1 MCPKRERKALSD
13 IRDSRRAAIAH
24 AACVEFGTHGYERAN
39 IDAIA
44 KRAGIGKSTIYEYYP
59 SKEALLGAVG
69 EWAFETAAERIHKV
83 LAPDVDF
90 RSMAHQYIE
99 VMRDIIRHTGAGM
112 VMLHSD
118 GRAFA
123 IIRAYANR
131 FRDFIVSNLESAV
144 VRAQQRGEIA
154 RDIDAHAAAS
164 LVAVLS
170 GPILPV
176 DDTDWE
182 RNIALTEDVLFRGL
196 DPRT

>member
-1 MCPKRERKALSD
+1 MCPKRERKTLSD
-13 IRDSRRAAIAH
+13 IRDNRRAAIAH

-39 IDAIA
+39 IADIA

-69 EWAFETAAERIHKV
+69 EWAFETAAERIREV
-83 LAPDVDF
+83 LASDANF
-90 RSMAHQYIE
+90 CSMVHQYLD

-123 IIRAYANR
+123 VIRTYANR
-131 FRDFIVSNLESAV
+131 FRDFIVSSLEVAV
-144 VRAQQRGEIA
+144 IRAQECGEIA
-154 RDIDAHAAAS
+154 CDIDAHAAVS

-170 GPILPV
+170 GPILSV
-176 DDTDWE
+176 DDADWE
-182 RNIALTEDVLFRGL
+182 RNIALMEEVLFRGL
-196 DPRT
+196 MPRN